1 MQFMNR
7 KPRQNNG
14 PIAANISA
22 IRTDLGLSQEQ
33 FAEAIGTSQ
42 TTISAWENGQ
52 DPRRSN
58 IEQLLER
65 FPQYS
70 LEDIYGVETGFAKTL
85 GRPAPR
91 RVPCA
96 PLFGSIAGGSLIEML
111 PVTEY
116 VEIPASML
124 ARYPHAF
131 YLRISGESM
140 NRVIPNGS
148 FALIDPSQQ
157 ELIDGQL
164 YALRVNGSDATI
176 KRVRV
181 TLTTVTLV
189 PESFS
194 PSFEPAEFERV
205 AAHESIESIGRV
217 VWFCAPLPRQQ

>member
-1 MQFMNR
+1 MKFMNR
-7 KPRQNNG
+7 KLKQSNG

-70 LEDIYGVETGFAKTL
+70 LEDIYGAETGFAKTL
-85 GRPAPR
+85 GRPAPG

-96 PLFGSIAGGSLIEML
+96 PLFGSIAAESPVEML

-116 VEIPASML
+116 VEIPSSLL

-140 NRVIPNGS
+140 NRILPNGS
-148 FALIDPSQQ
+148 FALIDPSQK

-164 YALRVNGSDATI
+164 YALRIGQNDATV
-176 KRVRV
+176 KRARV
-181 TLTTVTLV
+181 TLAAVTLV
-189 PESFS
+189 PESFD
-194 PSFEPAEFERV
+194 PNFRPQEFDRV
-205 AAHESIESIGRV
+205 SARESIESIGRI
-217 VWFCAPLPRQQ
+217 VWFCAPLPRCQ

>member
-1 MQFMNR
+1 MLFMKR
-7 KPRQNNG
+7 TLKQTNG

-42 TTISAWENGQ
+42 TTISAWENRQ
-52 DPRRSN
+52 NPRRSN
-58 IEQLLER
+58 IEQLLAR
-65 FPQYS
+65 FPQYT
-70 LEDIYGVETGFAKTL
+70 LEDVYGDETGFAKTL
-85 GRPAPR
+85 GRSTPT

-96 PLFGSIAGGSLIEML
+96 PLFGSIAAGAPIEMI

-116 VEIPASML
+116 VEIPASLL

-131 YLRISGESM
+131 YLRVNGESM
-140 NRVIPNGS
+140 NRILPNGS
-148 FALIDPSQQ
+148 FALIDPAQK

-164 YALRVNGSDATI
+164 YALRINNSEATI

-189 PESFS
+189 PESFDRH
-194 PSFEPAEFERV
+194 FEPANFDRV
-205 AAHESIESIGRV
+205 SAHESTESIGRV